1 MLRTVCVAWLTFGWG
16 ASTSNARLLAAR
28 VVTPPAVATAVAGV
42 VGATIGVTEAAMETV
57 EALAMMTATVRVVAM
72 MTVTAMTV
80 VDAMT
85 VMIAAREM
93 IAMIAPR
100 ASATRMMTSHPVV
113 AMTTMTTTI
122 AVTVAGATG
131 IVAGVTM
138 TIIKL
143 VAPLS
148 ACCVLFFLFH
158 ISACLHLIFAV
169 YAFPPLEVLPWGHMS
184 GHVVVD
190 VPFHPWKCFLG
201 GT

>member
-1 MLRTVCVAWLTFGWG
+1 
-16 ASTSNARLLAAR
+16 
-28 VVTPPAVATAVAGV
+28 
-42 VGATIGVTEAAMETV
+42 
-57 EALAMMTATVRVVAM
+57 MMTATAMTVTVVVM

-113 AMTTMTTTI
+113 ATTTMTTTI

-143 VAPLS
+143 VTPLS

-158 ISACLHLIFAV
+158 ISACLHLTFCCCIC
-169 YAFPPLEVLPWGHMS
+169 LPTLGSASLGAHMSRCSHLS

-190 VPFHPWKCFLG
+190 VV
-201 GT
+201 GTHACVSKP